1 MEFRDWKQTSLF
13 LPVCNKQV
21 HHKQQKMYMHVINK
35 VSLFFYKMCIGG
47 VKFFY
52 QELKNKSI
60 CVHTL

>member
-35 VSLFFYKMCIGG
+35 VSLFFIKCASA
-47 VKFFY
+47 VSNFFY